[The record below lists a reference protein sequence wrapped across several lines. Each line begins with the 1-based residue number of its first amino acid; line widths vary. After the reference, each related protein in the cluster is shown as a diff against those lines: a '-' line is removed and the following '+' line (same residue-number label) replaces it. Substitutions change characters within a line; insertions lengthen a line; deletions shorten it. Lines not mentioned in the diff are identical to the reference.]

1 MDRNYIFKL
10 FMSIAS
16 NAIISMKKVLIDT
29 NVGEDRKNAVHVTL
43 YVFEMCCYYQ
53 EWLKSDLTIQ
63 TETSNRIQNLER
75 NANLMS
81 SFNYKLKFGMNLFP
95 WER

>member
-53 EWLKSDLTIQ
+53 E
-63 TETSNRIQNLER
+63 
-75 NANLMS
+75 
-81 SFNYKLKFGMNLFP
+81 
-95 WER
+95 

>member
-1 MDRNYIFKL
+1 MDRHYIFKL
-10 FMSIAS
+10 FISIAS
-16 NAIISMKKVLIDT
+16 NAIISMEKVLIDT
-29 NVGEDRKNAVHVTL
+29 KVGEDRKNAVRVTL
-43 YVFEMCCYYQ
+43 YIFEMCCYQ

-63 TETSNRIQNLER
+63 TESSNRIQILER